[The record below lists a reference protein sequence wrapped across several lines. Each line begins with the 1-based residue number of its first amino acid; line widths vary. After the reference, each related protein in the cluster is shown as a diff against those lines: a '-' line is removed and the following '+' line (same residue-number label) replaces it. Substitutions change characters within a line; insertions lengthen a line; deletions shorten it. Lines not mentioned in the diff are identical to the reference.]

1 MLIFALI
8 YTLIMSFTMIGF
20 GLIFIKNPPKEINST
35 FGYRTKMSSKNNDT
49 WSFAHRYAGKVWL
62 LSGGGN
68 AILFIIVLNI
78 FKNSSVFESIVN
90 TITSI
95 QIGILLLVIPFT
107 EIALKK
113 TFDKDGKR
121 KF

>member
-35 FGYRTKMSSKNNDT
+35 LGYRTKMSSKNNDT

-62 LSGGGN
+62 LSGGVN

-107 EIALKK
+107 EIA
-113 TFDKDGKR
+113 
-121 KF
+121 